1 MIARNRST
9 LVVLGKNGAKAASVS
24 ARTGLVATR
33 ATEAGETPLRGST
46 HAYAVWHLEVDSGV
60 EDESGFGSMRAL
72 LAQILPV
79 AAELRELQSRYEV
92 RLDWGGFS
100 DSSQGGFVLDP
111 DIARGLADLGLP
123 LYGTAYTG

>member
-1 MIARNRST
+1 M
-9 LVVLGKNGAKAASVS
+9 VVIGKNGATAASVS
-24 ARTGLVATR
+24 ATTGLVPTR